1 MKKFIKERWFPLIAA
16 IAILV
21 LVAGIVLAMMLFG
34 WRFTYAPELEN
45 SWAAVSAVAAC
56 VSALAGIA
64 IPIVAVVFQ
73 YKLDSNKK
81 DIKGSNLELYNK
93 LERIEKELEEY
104 RNGKYTNPVNLSSNV
119 ASSNHDAL
127 KARIL
132 EYIGVAM
139 GATTRDIAAYLGI
152 STQTAVKLLREL
164 RNSGLI
170 VTKYIREDTN
180 SETCHWKRR

>member
-1 MKKFIKERWFPLIAA
+1 MKNFIKGRWFPL
-16 IAILV
+16 LV
-21 LVAGIVLAMMLFG
+21 GITVFVVVAFVMAKFG
-34 WRFTYAPELEN
+34 WRITYAPELEN
-45 SWAAVSAVAAC
+45 SWAAISAVAAC

-64 IPIVAVVFQ
+64 IPIVAVAFQ

-81 DIKGSNLELYNK
+81 DIKGSNLELYSK

-104 RNGKYTNPVNLSSNV
+104 RNGKYINPANLSSNV
-119 ASSNHDAL
+119 ASSNHDTL

-139 GATTRDIAAYLGI
+139 GATTRDVAAHLGI
-152 STQTAVKLLREL
+152 STQATVKLLQEL

>member
-1 MKKFIKERWFPLIAA
+1 MQINIRKRWLF
-16 IAILV
+16 
-21 LVAGIVLAMMLFG
+21 LVATLIVALLVFLYHKG
-34 WRFTYAPELEN
+34 WRITYAPELEN

-64 IPIVAVVFQ
+64 IPIVAVAFQ

-81 DIKGSNLELYNK
+81 DIKGSNLELYSK

-104 RNGKYTNPVNLSSNV
+104 RNGKYTNPAILSSNA
-119 ASSNHDAL
+119 ASSNHEVL

-139 GATTRDIAAYLGI
+139 GATTRDVAVHLGI
-152 STQTAVKLLREL
+152 SIQMTVKLLREL
-164 RNSGLI
+164 RDSGLI

-180 SETCHWKRR
+180 SEICHWKRR